1 MKLKS
6 FATLVENEGNS
17 RSLANQSFNGCGWV
31 GELLFSLFVLAHN
44 PQLFLFYTKPREA
57 GGNESLK
64 LLLFLKPT
72 TAILNCN
79 LLFSAAGCS
88 GRRH

>member
-1 MKLKS
+1 MTEKETFAVIIATQSMKLKS

-44 PQLFLFYTKPREA
+44 PQLFLFYTKP
-57 GGNESLK
+57 
-64 LLLFLKPT
+64 
-72 TAILNCN
+72 
-79 LLFSAAGCS
+79 
-88 GRRH
+88 